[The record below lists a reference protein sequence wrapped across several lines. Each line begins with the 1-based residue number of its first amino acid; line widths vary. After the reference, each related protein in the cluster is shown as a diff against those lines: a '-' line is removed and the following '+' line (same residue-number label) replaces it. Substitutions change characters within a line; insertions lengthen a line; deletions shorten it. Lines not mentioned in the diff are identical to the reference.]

1 VEDILSKHD
10 TPREREQ
17 MKKKKKKKK
26 KNEGYMRCSISG

>member
-17 MKKKKKKKK
+17 MKK
-26 KNEGYMRCSISG
+26 GYMRCSISG